1 MENCLFCRIAKKE
14 LPSKMAYEDDRV
26 VAFHDINPQAPVH
39 VLICPRKHI
48 ATLNDVAAE
57 DAALLAHMFE
67 TARKIAEQF
76 GVARQGYRTVFNVNA
91 DAGQTV
97 FHLHLH
103 VIGGR
108 KLSWP

>member
-1 MENCLFCRIAKKE
+1 MADVRVAELYRRFGPAIYSRCRR
-14 LPSKMAYEDDRV
+14 LLRD
-26 VAFHDINPQAPVH
+26 
-39 VLICPRKHI
+39 
-48 ATLNDVAAE
+48 DVAAE

-67 TARKIAEQF
+67 TARKIAEQL
-76 GVARQGYRTVFNVNA
+76 GVATQGYRTVFNVNA